1 MTAADSRKRIGRAF
15 HRQAGEYDQHAM
27 IQKHVVSRL
36 DSLIELHL
44 KTAPAGLLDIGCGT
58 GNMLAALQKR
68 FPHCRLHGLDL
79 AFNMALASANRFGGD
94 AVIVNGD
101 AERLPF
107 RDNSFE
113 LVVSASTLQWV
124 DNLDKCLQ
132 ESLRVLA
139 PGGLF
144 CAAFFGGTTLWELQE
159 SYRQALTGRQVTD
172 RHSERLQRFKSIA
185 EVHQAL
191 ACIDFEYAFVSSEI
205 EMEYHA
211 DASHL
216 LRSIKGVGAAT
227 AARNDSGGGLG
238 WRDVLH
244 EMGNIYCSKFGSD
257 GKIPATWEVIYII
270 AKRPAK
276 PGKQQSSEQ
285 VDG

>member
-1 MTAADSRKRIGRAF
+1 MTAADSRKRVGRAF
-15 HRQAGEYDQHAM
+15 HRQAGEYDQHAI

-36 DSLIELHL
+36 DSLIGSYLE
-44 KTAPAGLLDIGCGT
+44 TAPAGLLDIGCGT
-58 GNMLAALQKR
+58 GNLLAALQKR

-79 AFNMALASANRFGGD
+79 AFNMALASTRRVGGD
-94 AVIVNGD
+94 AVIVNGE

-107 RDNSFE
+107 RDNSFD

-172 RHSERLQRFKSIA
+172 DRHSGRLQRFKSID

-191 ACIDFEYAFVSSEI
+191 SSTDFEHVLVSSEV

-238 WRDVLH
+238 WRGVLH
-244 EMGNIYCSKFGSD
+244 DMGNIYCSRFGSD
-257 GKIPATWEVIYII
+257 GKIPATYEVIYII
-270 AKRPAK
+270 AKRPC
-276 PGKQQSSEQ
+276 
-285 VDG
+285 

>member
-1 MTAADSRKRIGRAF
+1 MTAADNRKRIGRAF
-15 HRQAGEYDQHAM
+15 HRQAGEYDQHAI

-36 DSLIELHL
+36 DSLIESYL

-58 GNMLAALQKR
+58 GNLLAALQER

-79 AFNMALASANRFGGD
+79 AFNMALASSRRVGGD
-94 AVIVNGD
+94 AVIVNAD
-101 AERLPF
+101 AELLPF
-107 RDNSFE
+107 RDSYFD

-124 DNLDKCLQ
+124 ENLDKCLQ

-159 SYRQALTGRQVTD
+159 SYRQALTGRQLTD
-172 RHSERLQRFKSIA
+172 VRHSGRLQRFKNID

-191 ACIDFEYAFVSSEI
+191 SSTDFEHVLVSSEI
-205 EMEYHA
+205 EIEYHV

-238 WRDVLH
+238 WRGVLH
-244 EMGNIYCSKFGSD
+244 DMGNIYSSRFGSD
-257 GKIPATWEVIYII
+257 GKIPATYEVIYII
-270 AKRPAK
+270 AKRPC
-276 PGKQQSSEQ
+276 
-285 VDG
+285 